1 MLATRE
7 SDINF
12 CEMLLFVMLPVLSLR
27 DKIRLGLL
35 LARHNSQGFC
45 PGGRCVCI
53 REGMDGGYATFLR
66 VFLPCFLL
74 PFVPPASDSLKM
86 HFLDVFE
93 SKT

>member
-45 PGGRCVCI
+45 PGREVHVYTGRDGRRICYFLACVS
-53 REGMDGGYATFLR
+53 
-66 VFLPCFLL
+66 
-74 PFVPPASDSLKM
+74 PFFPPSFRPSGI
-86 HFLDVFE
+86 
-93 SKT
+93 